1 MLQFRFDSNNQ
12 IIKGMEIQLVVV
24 FPVREINGIKGFRRK
39 LKREFV
45 ESLYIKNGL
54 PCKII

>member
-39 LKREFV
+39 LTREFV
-45 ESLYIKNGL
+45 DSLYIKKGL